1 MSRVRLSDKQA
12 EVFWFIQDCQDK
24 KGWSPTVR
32 EIADAI
38 GVGSTSTVYAYLK
51 ALEKKG
57 FIERMKGS
65 PRAIKIL
72 RNYNLMEEIMYL
84 IAEGEGEDYE
94 QRSGECTDD
103 SGFKGICGCSCS
115 AF

>member
-38 GVGSTSTVYAYLK
+38 GVGSTSTVYAHLK

-84 IAEGEGEDYE
+84 IAEGVGEDYE

-103 SGFKGICGCSCS
+103 CGFKGICGCSCS

>member
-12 EVFWFIQDCQDK
+12 EVFWYIQDCQDK

-38 GVGSTSTVYAYLK
+38 GVGSTSTVYAHLK
-51 ALEKKG
+51 TLEKKG

-65 PRAIKIL
+65 PRAIRIL
-72 RNYNLMEEIMYL
+72 RNYDLMEEITHL
-84 IAEGEGEDYE
+84 IMDGFGEDYE
-94 QRSGECTDD
+94 HRSGERTED
-103 SGFKGICGCSCS
+103 SRCKSICRCSCP